1 MRSVFEDEN
10 SGWTG
15 LQLGGAGGCGGE
27 TWAGP
32 RCFLLEWLSLF
43 PSSPAVLGKSLGV
56 PLLDEAFPPT
66 PSMEALPWFL
76 LLSIH

>member
-1 MRSVFEDEN
+1 MRSVFEKDN

-15 LQLGGAGGCGGE
+15 LQIGGARGCRGE
-27 TWAGP
+27 TWARP

-43 PSSPAVLGKSLGV
+43 PSPALLGKSLGV
-56 PLLDEAFPPT
+56 PLLLDEAFLPT